1 MGGVCD
7 LSFFKASCWL
17 VILGVENNLKKIWNI
32 LKKSSKHKSLKKKQK
47 ILIQLIWD
55 IFDSSFSQ
63 LGSYLCK
70 NTHVS
75 PRN

>member
-1 MGGVCD
+1 MISLQGKLLASHLGGR
-7 LSFFKASCWL
+7 KQ
-17 VILGVENNLKKIWNI
+17 
-32 LKKSSKHKSLKKKQK
+32 LKKKLEYFKEVLKTQELKKKK

>member
-32 LKKSSKHKSLKKKQK
+32 LKKSSKHKSLKKKK
-47 ILIQLIWD
+47 NINSVDLGYFWQL
-55 IFDSSFSQ
+55 FQ
-63 LGSYLCK
+63 
-70 NTHVS
+70 
-75 PRN
+75 PAR